1 MGNKG
6 AGLRA
11 RALSFCDNPRET
23 GHDSFAGISRGK
35 ESSIL
40 KRASTQ
46 TFLFSLGI
54 SLFLLITAAG
64 IVTVDAQGRRL
75 TFGDDIPPLRTVS
88 ETSDKTVLEI
98 RLLGHEGQVDVT
110 KAEEIWKFL
119 LDFCCI
125 PHN

>member
-1 MGNKG
+1 M
-6 AGLRA
+6 
-11 RALSFCDNPRET
+11 
-23 GHDSFAGISRGK
+23 
-35 ESSIL
+35 